1 MDLKDVKQNLLTED
15 LIQEIE
21 EEEYKPCNIIDG
33 FNIFVAAFTSD
44 SEFDLALR

>member
-1 MDLKDVKQNLLTED
+1 MTED

-33 FNIFVAAFTSD
+33 FNIVIEQFSVN
-44 SEFDLALR
+44 SELELTLRET